1 MSSYYQ
7 HRAPCVVFN
16 IKHQEEPKEGERTNA
31 TTPNGKTPELDSCAT
46 VMAYKRDYK
55 RVIYMNCCLDVLPLE
70 AFTSLDTI
78 KIGFR
83 NEDSREH
90 IGKFI
95 LQNVIRQSK
104 SQRKR
109 EKREVEVLNNN
120 NGKVESSPLLFVNLF
135 CIYHYKCGSIS
146 DRGVL
151 QHDTNRYPYQTHYL
165 NVCLLVD
172 CAWRVF
178 VSSFIGANL

>member
-31 TTPNGKTPELDSCAT
+31 TVWNFSVCVFILFDGDGKTPNGKTPELDSCAT

-83 NEDSREH
+83 NEE
-90 IGKFI
+90 
-95 LQNVIRQSK
+95 
-104 SQRKR
+104 
-109 EKREVEVLNNN
+109 
-120 NGKVESSPLLFVNLF
+120 
-135 CIYHYKCGSIS
+135 
-146 DRGVL
+146 
-151 QHDTNRYPYQTHYL
+151 
-165 NVCLLVD
+165 
-172 CAWRVF
+172 
-178 VSSFIGANL
+178 